1 MPSVGCLYFKC
12 LESSKKM
19 KPKDDMMLSTSF
31 LYFLM
36 FIVEKSIGAVVKPD
50 GLGDG

>member
-19 KPKDDMMLSTSF
+19 KPKDAMMLSTSF

-36 FIVEKSIGAVVKPD
+36 FIVEKSGAVSETD
-50 GLGDG
+50 GFGDG

>member
-36 FIVEKSIGAVVKPD
+36 FIVEKSSAVSETD